1 LDDYSSKSLIYRYYF
16 LNFEKMANCENNQK
30 TNIMKTEKETYESP
44 FTEILIEEMES
55 LICHSMT
62 ETVDDDPEDI
72 VWDE

>member
-1 LDDYSSKSLIYRYYF
+1 
-16 LNFEKMANCENNQK
+16 
-30 TNIMKTEKETYESP
+30 MKTQKESYESP

-55 LICHSMT
+55 LICLSMT

>member
-1 LDDYSSKSLIYRYYF
+1 MI
-16 LNFEKMANCENNQK
+16 LN
-30 TNIMKTEKETYESP
+30 TTIVMKTQKESYESP